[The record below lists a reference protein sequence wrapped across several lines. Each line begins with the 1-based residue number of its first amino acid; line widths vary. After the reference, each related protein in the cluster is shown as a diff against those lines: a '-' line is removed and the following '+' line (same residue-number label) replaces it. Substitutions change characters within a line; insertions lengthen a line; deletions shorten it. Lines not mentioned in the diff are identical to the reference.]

1 MRLDFCVLSLRL
13 IKGNSLDNIFKL
25 VFVELVMMPL
35 HIAHCA
41 EIFEDAGCVERRAAK
56 LMDLTKRQ
64 MGPDTQQH
72 SLRKY
77 GPSHHFYCFN
87 AF

>member
-1 MRLDFCVLSLRL
+1 MASGD
-13 IKGNSLDNIFKL
+13 D
-25 VFVELVMMPL
+25 
-35 HIAHCA
+35 A
-41 EIFEDAGCVERRAAK
+41 EIFEDAGHVERCVAK

>member
-1 MRLDFCVLSLRL
+1 MTLIIRHGFCVSTLCLIEAKQPLSLFPW
-13 IKGNSLDNIFKL
+13 SLEDD
-25 VFVELVMMPL
+25 
-35 HIAHCA
+35 A
-41 EIFEDAGCVERRAAK
+41 EIFEDAGHVERCVAK